1 MIYDSIGDMMT
12 RLRNATLI
20 QAKEVSIP
28 KSKINLTITQILE
41 KEGWLLYFEDNKK
54 DIRIGLKYKQMT
66 VSTVSKQSFASGFK
80 SKKTGFKSKQSKQ
93 MVEDPSIVSIVSKQS
108 KQKKV
113 PYMTNL
119 TRISKPGLR
128 IYMKKKESP
137 KVLGGIGIAILSTSL
152 GVMTDRQA
160 RAQKIGGEILCSV
173 W

>member
-12 RLRNATLI
+12 RLRNATFI

-66 VSTVSKQSFASGFK
+66 VSKQAK

-93 MVEDPSIVSIVSKQS
+93 SKQWKQSKHRVEGPTQQS

-113 PYMTNL
+113 PYMTTF

-137 KVLGGIGIAILSTSL
+137 KVLGGIGIAILSTSQ

-160 RAQKIGGEILCSV
+160 RAQKLGGEILCSV